1 MIINIMNIDNLV
13 RNALYSLIR
22 EQANEQK
29 SDKEAEKKQPQ
40 AGGQKQKKRKKSKAP
55 AGSINIA
62 PGSVGRGRFKGFVA
76 EAGARAES
84 DPDGLME
91 DLGVKSAGGNTDADR
106 VKGVLQRA
114 IAFND
119 LMSQAYGGAS
129 GARVKIGEGEQ
140 VTTGVRVALGELSTR
155 DGIKFISH
163 TLAGA
168 KNAGMLSLDG
178 AIEIGLHDGEI
189 FIKSI

>member
-1 MIINIMNIDNLV
+1 MNIDNLV

-29 SDKEAEKKQPQ
+29 NDKEAEKKQPQ
-40 AGGQKQKKRKKSKAP
+40 TGGQKEKKRKKSKAP

>member
-1 MIINIMNIDNLV
+1 MNINKVIKRVFYDMLV
-13 RNALYSLIR
+13 
-22 EQANEQK
+22 EQT
-29 SDKEAEKKQPQ
+29 DEKPKNKKPEKQPQ
-40 AGGQKQKKRKKSKAP
+40 SKKKKQKAQP
-55 AGSINIA
+55 GTINIA

-91 DLGVKSAGGNTDADR
+91 DLGVKSASGNTDADR
-106 VKGVLQRA
+106 VKSVLQRA

-119 LMSQAYGGAS
+119 LMSQAYAGAS
-129 GARVKIGEGEQ
+129 GARVKIGEAEQ
-140 VTTGVRVALGELSTR
+140 VTTGVRIAVGELSTR

-168 KNAGMLSLDG
+168 RNAGMLSLDG